1 MFVSY
6 YFHKFLE
13 LYNKQKIVSILAVN
27 ISSQGLFSVLN
38 LIISFQGPPQSKFKE
53 FSLECLAVGSSFVR
67 KKGKLA
73 EKTTRCHSFSI
84 VAIRYHSLS
93 LIVNR
98 CHSLSLDVPLVV
110 TRCTT
115 RCHPLSLVVIHCT
128 TRCHSSQFVVTSCHL
143 MYHSSLFL

>member
-53 FSLECLAVGSSFVR
+53 FSLECLAVGSSFFR

-98 CHSLSLDVPLVV
+98 CHLMYHSLSLVVPLVV
-110 TRCTT
+110 I
-115 RCHPLSLVVIHCT
+115 RCHSLLFTVPLVVI
-128 TRCHSSQFVVTSCHL
+128 RLNSLSLLVT
-143 MYHSSLFL
+143 